1 MHLWVGAVIED
12 GDRAVLLAAGA
23 VLEGGLGTRTHL
35 EVALEVPGGP
45 VLTEPHEPAEI
56 VDYHRAVLPGSLL
69 HSDEDVSGG
78 GVVMRLGR
86 HLDGGRAKVRAR
98 AKGPHAL
105 RRHG

>member
-1 MHLWVGAVIED
+1 
-12 GDRAVLLAAGA
+12 
-23 VLEGGLGTRTHL
+23 
-35 EVALEVPGGP
+35 
-45 VLTEPHEPAEI
+45 
-56 VDYHRAVLPGSLL
+56 VLPGSLL

-78 GVVMRLGR
+78 GVVVRLGR